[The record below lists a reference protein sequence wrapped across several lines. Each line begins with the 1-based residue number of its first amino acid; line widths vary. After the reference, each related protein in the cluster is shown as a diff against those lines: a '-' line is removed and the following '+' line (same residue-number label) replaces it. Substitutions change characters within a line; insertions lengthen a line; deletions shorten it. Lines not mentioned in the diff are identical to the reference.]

1 MTVETSEMKV
11 THRKTP
17 VTEES
22 FQKIGEEDDKKL
34 KPDEEK
40 TAKLKGDTAA
50 AAAEENEPKT
60 GEKKKKY
67 FPTILRIVKE
77 LLLRIIVFCI
87 VYLIINRF
95 YKIFHGK
102 K

>member
-1 MTVETSEMKV
+1 MTAESSEMKV
-11 THRKTP
+11 THRKTA

-22 FQKIGEEDDKKL
+22 FEKIGEEVDKKL

-50 AAAEENEPKT
+50 EELKTEPTT
-60 GEKKKKY
+60 GEKKKY

-95 YKIFHGK
+95 YKIFQGK

>member
-1 MTVETSEMKV
+1 MTVGISEMKV
-11 THRKTP
+11 THRKTA

-22 FQKIGEEDDKKL
+22 FEKIGEEVDKKL

-50 AAAEENEPKT
+50 EELKTEPTT
-60 GEKKKKY
+60 GEKKKY

-95 YKIFHGK
+95 YKIFQGK

>member
-22 FQKIGEEDDKKL
+22 FEKIGEEDDKKL

-50 AAAEENEPKT
+50 AAAENEPKT
-60 GEKKKKY
+60 GEKKKY

>member
-1 MTVETSEMKV
+1 MTVESPEMKV
-11 THRKTP
+11 THRKTA

-22 FQKIGEEDDKKL
+22 FEKIGEEVDKKL

-50 AAAEENEPKT
+50 AEKTEPTT
-60 GEKKKKY
+60 GEKKKY

-95 YKIFHGK
+95 YKIFQGK

>member
-1 MTVETSEMKV
+1 MTAESSEMKV

-22 FQKIGEEDDKKL
+22 FEKIGEEVDKIL

-40 TAKLKGDTAA
+40 TSKLKGDTAA
-50 AAAEENEPKT
+50 EELKTEPTT
-60 GEKKKKY
+60 GEKKKY

-95 YKIFHGK
+95 YKIFQGK

>member
-1 MTVETSEMKV
+1 MTVEPSEIKV
-11 THRKTP
+11 THRKTA

-22 FQKIGEEDDKKL
+22 FEKIGEEVDKKL

-50 AAAEENEPKT
+50 EELKTEPTT
-60 GEKKKKY
+60 GEKKKY

>member
-1 MTVETSEMKV
+1 MTAESSEMKV
-11 THRKTP
+11 THRKTA

-22 FQKIGEEDDKKL
+22 FEKIGEEVDKKL

-40 TAKLKGDTAA
+40 TAKLKGDTAT
-50 AAAEENEPKT
+50 EELKT
-60 GEKKKKY
+60 GEKKKY

-95 YKIFHGK
+95 YKIFQGK

>member
-1 MTVETSEMKV
+1 MTVGISEMKV
-11 THRKTP
+11 THRKTA

-22 FQKIGEEDDKKL
+22 FEKIGEEVDKKL

-40 TAKLKGDTAA
+40 TSKLKGDTAA
-50 AAAEENEPKT
+50 EELKTEPTT
-60 GEKKKKY
+60 GEKKKY

>member
-1 MTVETSEMKV
+1 MKV
-11 THRKTP
+11 THRKTA

-22 FQKIGEEDDKKL
+22 FEKIGEEVDKKL

-50 AAAEENEPKT
+50 EELKTEPTT
-60 GEKKKKY
+60 GEKKKY

>member
-1 MTVETSEMKV
+1 MTVESPEMKV
-11 THRKTP
+11 THRKTA

-22 FQKIGEEDDKKL
+22 FEKIGEEVDKKL

-40 TAKLKGDTAA
+40 TSKLKVDTAA
-50 AAAEENEPKT
+50 AELKTEPTT
-60 GEKKKKY
+60 GEKKKY

>member
-1 MTVETSEMKV
+1 MTAESSEMKV
-11 THRKTP
+11 THRKTA

-22 FQKIGEEDDKKL
+22 FEKIGEEVDKKL

-50 AAAEENEPKT
+50 EELKTEPTT
-60 GEKKKKY
+60 GEKKKY

-95 YKIFHGK
+95 YKIFQGK
-102 K
+102 KW

>member
-1 MTVETSEMKV
+1 MTVESSEMKV
-11 THRKTP
+11 THRKTA

-22 FQKIGEEDDKKL
+22 FEKIGEEVDKIL

-40 TAKLKGDTAA
+40 TSKLKGDTAA
-50 AAAEENEPKT
+50 TELKTEPTT
-60 GEKKKKY
+60 GEKKKY

-95 YKIFHGK
+95 YKIFQGK

>member
-1 MTVETSEMKV
+1 MTVESSEMKV
-11 THRKTP
+11 THRKTA

-22 FQKIGEEDDKKL
+22 FEKIGEEVDKKL

-50 AAAEENEPKT
+50 AEKIEE
-60 GEKKKKY
+60 KKKY

-95 YKIFHGK
+95 YKIFQGK

>member
-1 MTVETSEMKV
+1 MTVESSEMKV
-11 THRKTP
+11 THRKTA
-17 VTEES
+17 VSEES
-22 FQKIGEEDDKKL
+22 FEKIGEEVDKKL

-50 AAAEENEPKT
+50 EELKTEPTT
-60 GEKKKKY
+60 GEKKKY

-95 YKIFHGK
+95 YKIFQGK